1 MRRTT
6 ETRRVP
12 GPIDEVFDYLAD
24 FTTSAEWDPGVV
36 SARRLDDGPVRA
48 GSRFDVQVRFAG
60 RTLPMTYRVERA
72 DRPTRLELTGVS
84 PSSTARDVIALAP
97 DGEGHTR
104 VTWTLEVTLTGWSRL
119 AEPLLGPLLRRLGRK
134 AMDGLAATLDRRS
147 RARRG

>member
-1 MRRTT
+1 MRHTT

-24 FTTSAEWDPGVV
+24 FSNAAEWDPGVV
-36 SARRLDDGPVRA
+36 SARRLDDGPVGV
-48 GSRFDVQVRFAG
+48 GSRFDVQARFAG
-60 RTLPMTYRVERA
+60 RTLPMSYHLARA
-72 DRPTRLELTGVS
+72 NRPTGLEFTGLS
-84 PSSTARDVIALAP
+84 PGSTARDVIALAP

-134 AMDGLAATLDRRS
+134 ALDGLAATLDRRS

>member
-24 FTTSAEWDPGVV
+24 FSTSAEWDPGVV

-60 RTLPMTYRVERA
+60 RTLPMTYRVTRA

-84 PSSTARDVIALAP
+84 PRSTACDVIALDP

-134 AMDGLAATLDRRS
+134 AMDGLAVTLERRS
-147 RARRG
+147 RTRRG